1 MKINYI
7 LFLLP
12 LLLSSCIEIIDDL
25 SIHSDGSGT
34 FKYYINLSSSKLK
47 VNSILSL
54 DSLDGKK
61 VLDLAEIEEKITEFK
76 NLLSQE
82 PGISLVKTDLNTS
95 DFILKISIDFNS
107 ISQLQ
112 SGIKSVLMHLS
123 KEKDQYAIE
132 EDWISWDG
140 KTLNREIPSV
150 VTSKVKTFEYS
161 EMDLLKSGTYTSI
174 TRFDKPILKTSNS
187 NCKLNPART
196 ASMLQVNTFDLKLNN
211 SLIENTITL
220 TP

>member
-7 LFLLP
+7 LFLVP

-25 SIHSDGSGT
+25 SIHSDGTGT
-34 FKYYINLSSSKLK
+34 FKYSINLSSSKLK

-61 VLDLAEIEEKITEFK
+61 VPDLAEIEGKITEFK

-82 PGISLVKTDLNTS
+82 PGISTVKTDLNTN
-95 DFILKISIDFNS
+95 DFILKITIDFNS

-112 SGIKSVLMHLS
+112 SGIKSVLIRLS
-123 KEKDQYAIE
+123 KEKDHYAIE

-140 KTLNREIPSV
+140 KTLNRESPSA

-161 EMDLLKSGTYTSI
+161 EMELLKSGTYTSI

-187 NCKLNPART
+187 NCKINPART
-196 ASMLQVNTFDLKLNN
+196 ASMLQVNTFDLKNNN

>member
-7 LFLLP
+7 LFLVP

-25 SIHSDGSGT
+25 SIHSDGTGT
-34 FKYYINLSSSKLK
+34 FKYSINLSSSKLK

-61 VLDLAEIEEKITEFK
+61 VPDLAEIEEKITEFK

-107 ISQLQ
+107 VSQLQ
-112 SGIKSVLMHLS
+112 SGIKSVLMRLS
-123 KEKDQYAIE
+123 KEKDQNAIE

-140 KTLNREIPSV
+140 KTLNREIPSA

>member
-7 LFLLP
+7 LFLVP

-25 SIHSDGSGT
+25 SIHSDGTGT
-34 FKYYINLSSSKLK
+34 FKYSINLSSSKLK

-61 VLDLAEIEEKITEFK
+61 VPDLAEIEGKITEFK

-82 PGISLVKTDLNTS
+82 PGISTVKTDLNTN
-95 DFILKISIDFNS
+95 DFILKITIDFNS

-112 SGIKSVLMHLS
+112 SGIKSVLIRLS
-123 KEKDQYAIE
+123 KEKDHYAIE

-140 KTLNREIPSV
+140 KTLNREIPSA

>member
-1 MKINYI
+1 MKITYI

-25 SIHSDGSGT
+25 SIHSDGTGT
-34 FKYYINLSSSKLK
+34 FKYSINLSSSKLK

-61 VLDLAEIEEKITEFK
+61 VPDLAEIEAKITEFK

-82 PGISLVKTDLNTS
+82 PGISMVKTDFNTS

-112 SGIKSVLMHLS
+112 SGIKSVLIRLS
-123 KEKDQYAIE
+123 KDKDQNAIE

-140 KTLNREIPSV
+140 KTLNREIPSA
-150 VTSKVKTFEYS
+150 VTSKVKSFEYS
-161 EMDLLKSGTYTSI
+161 EIDLLKSGTYTSI

-187 NCKLNPART
+187 NCKLNPSRT

-211 SLIENTITL
+211 SLIENAITL